1 MLRKLS
7 LRPVLLTALSAS
19 VISVFILW
27 ETARQARLSAL
38 DEINKSSASTLALV
52 VENLSGELA
61 KYSFQPRLLST
72 SSVLVDALN
81 RDPDDPDLR
90 RVSEE
95 LARIN
100 GVTGALAT
108 YLMNRDGL
116 TIAASNWAS
125 EGPFVGRNFNFRP
138 YFQQAMHGRLGRMFA
153 MGTTSGERGYFFAYP
168 VRDQGRIVGAVVVKM
183 DVSILERGWRAEGHE
198 ILVVDDA
205 GVVFLSSRPEWRL
218 KSLRPLSA
226 EQQQRLD
233 RSRLYADE
241 KIDPLHFVLGA
252 GGDMT
257 RISVPNAAAADGDG
271 SPRRAARTFL
281 VQETA
286 MAAAGWRVM
295 ILSDASSLEARVRIA
310 MLVAG
315 FMLAS
320 LFLLALNI
328 YQRRK
333 RLNERLELQEAAR
346 GELEEKVVERTQDLS
361 RAVAQLRAE
370 VSERERAEAHLRRTQ
385 DELIQASKLA
395 ALGQLSAGV
404 SHELNQ
410 PLTAIRSYAENARVF
425 LSRQDSAMTDSNLGR
440 IAEMCE
446 RMARII
452 RNLRTYARNEPVGA
466 RPTRLHQPIRDA
478 LALLD
483 GEFRKADIEVNLD
496 LGDEDI
502 LAIGGD
508 VRLQQVF
515 VNLFSNAMDAMEKS
529 PLRRIDVTIHREPG
543 EVAIEVSD
551 TGPGIAPEDLD
562 RVFDPFFTTKDVG
575 KGTGLGLSI
584 SYGIVNQFGGRIEVA
599 NRHDGGTTFT
609 VRLLAADQQ
618 REAAE

>member
-1 MLRKLS
+1 MAMLRKLS
-7 LRPVLLTALSAS
+7 LRPFFLVALSAS
-19 VISVFILW
+19 ALSSFILW
-27 ETARQARLSAL
+27 ETARQARFSAI
-38 DEINKSSASTLALV
+38 DDIKKSSGGTLALV

-72 SSVLVDALN
+72 SSVLVDALKH
-81 RDPDDPDLR
+81 DPDDPNLR

-108 YLMNRDGL
+108 YLMNRGGL

-168 VRDQGRIVGAVVVKM
+168 VRDQGRISGAVVVKM

-218 KSLRPLSA
+218 RSLTPLTA

-233 RSRLYADE
+233 QTRLYADE
-241 KIDPLHFVLGA
+241 KIDPLNFVLSA
-252 GGDMT
+252 DGDMT
-257 RISVPNAAAADGDG
+257 RISVPDAGADEG
-271 SPRRAARTFL
+271 SPHRGGRSFL

-286 MAAAGWRVM
+286 MEHAGWRVM
-295 ILSDASSLEARVRIA
+295 ILSDASSVEARVRIA

-333 RLNERLELQEAAR
+333 RFNERIELQEAAR
-346 GELEEKVVERTQDLS
+346 GELEGKVVERTRDLS

-370 VSERERAEAHLRRTQ
+370 VNERERAEAHLRRTQ

-425 LSRQDSAMTDSNLGR
+425 LSRQDSGMADSNLGR

-452 RNLRTYARNEPVGA
+452 RNLRTYARNEPVGS
-466 RPTRLHQPIRDA
+466 RPTRLQQPIRDA

-483 GEFRKADIEVNLD
+483 GEFRKAGIDVELD
-496 LGDEDI
+496 LGNEDVV
-502 LAIGGD
+502 AIGGD

-529 PLRRIDVTIHREPG
+529 PLRRINVTINRESD
-543 EVAIEVSD
+543 EVAIKVSD

-584 SYGIVNQFGGRIEVA
+584 SYGIVNQFGGSIEVA
-599 NRHDGGTTFT
+599 NRQEGGTTFT
-609 VRLLAADQQ
+609 VRLLAADQR